1 MKITKPKWL
10 KNFIIRYNNIDKS
23 NRFFVNV
30 GFVWTAVV
38 LFLFVPNTLID
49 VYVSENGNL
58 VNANIAEMPSCCDCK
73 YMYASFEINKKE
85 FIKRVWRSFCSDYK
99 SGENIPFYYLENF
112 PNNAIFKIHQGDE
125 VKSQFISSVLLLMFG
140 VFVIVYSFKN

>member
-58 VNANIAEMPSCCDCK
+58 VNISGFNIRKPCNFTNGCPSSLQITLIDCA
-73 YMYASFEINKKE
+73 M
-85 FIKRVWRSFCSDYK
+85 RC
-99 SGENIPFYYLENF
+99 
-112 PNNAIFKIHQGDE
+112 HHC
-125 VKSQFISSVLLLMFG
+125 
-140 VFVIVYSFKN
+140 